1 MKDLHLVME
10 ELIKVVYDI
19 DTFEYVLNSMELAY
33 EASIEK
39 EGNYI
44 INSAR
49 IYLKDI
55 KGRINII
62 ANELDKNM

>member
-19 DTFEYVLNSMELAY
+19 DTFEYVLNSLELAY